1 MVRIHAD
8 PVSTALMHPTRR
20 SLYETLLNG
29 EEFTTVQLQNL
40 VNVDRYNL
48 YHHLRKLESLGL
60 VMNHRDQGRT
70 RWWCVMN
77 RVPLPSDG
85 SSIAEN
91 SLASIDLANPRVQ
104 AAAKTLLREL
114 AKLSG
119 ISLDIDSA
127 TLESLQITGRRK
139 G

>member
-20 SLYETLLNG
+20 SLYKTLLNG

-40 VNVDRYNL
+40 VKVDRYNL

-85 SSIAEN
+85 SSSTDN

-104 AAAKTLLREL
+104 AAAKTMLREL
-114 AKLSG
+114 ANLAG
-119 ISLDIDSA
+119 TNIDIETA
-127 TLESLQITGRRK
+127 TLESLNITGRK
-139 G
+139 TA